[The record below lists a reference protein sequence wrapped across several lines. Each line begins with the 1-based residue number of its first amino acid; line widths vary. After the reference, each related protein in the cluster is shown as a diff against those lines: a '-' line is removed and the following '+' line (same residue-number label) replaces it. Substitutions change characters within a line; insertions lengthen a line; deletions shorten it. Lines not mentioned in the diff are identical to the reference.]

1 MVLFTSQQDPA
12 TYKANTAN
20 GSEPKRKR
28 TAKATGVDV
37 ANPLG
42 E

>member
-1 MVLFTSQQDPA
+1 MVIFPSQQDPA
-12 TYKANTAN
+12 TYKAATAN
-20 GSEPKRKR
+20 GSAPVRKR
-28 TAKATGVDV
+28 TAKATSVDV